1 MTSVDAL
8 RDGSFSLGDFRDTKT
23 LHLRAD
29 ASGNVRLNQYVVI
42 KDLGQGAFGKVKL
55 CLNTQTN
62 RLCALKCINRRS
74 LRRKFGAGLA
84 RGGAGGDTGLQRE
97 IAIMKKLVH
106 PNVVRLYE
114 VIDDAVGQYM
124 FLALEYVPG
133 GPVYDPARYGGEGM
147 GEELARHYLREIC
160 RGLDFLHVNGVV
172 HRDLKPDNLLKKTD
186 GGVKICDFGVSELFE
201 YDEAGGDD
209 GRDRVS
215 LDYVTTTAGTPAFQA
230 PELIELNARGGERF
244 GRSSSGKGARGKP
257 SDVWSLGVCLYY
269 MVCGSVPFKGDT
281 TDEVYRNIV
290 GTEPEMPG
298 EMSGD
303 LVDLLTRVLNKNP
316 DERATLKDI
325 MCHAWVTKRGTLAAV
340 DSTQTAT
347 AEPTARELLTSID
360 TDDNAFNA
368 QLIIEGESVG
378 SVRTYDKGDLLMQ
391 QGDEGT
397 EMFVIE
403 SGRVQVKTRKDG
415 FARRQDVTRKS
426 IDEDF
431 DFDMSDD
438 IVATAMMNKEE
449 AEAGTG
455 KQLDGEIGGKEKSRG
470 VFACCFGGGEADGGT
485 SAAFSVLANRRNSSL
500 SVVIAERGAG
510 DVIGEMSLL
519 SETPTLRSATVKAL
533 TDVKVNV
540 ITKNDL
546 TAYFSKSP
554 EMLEELRLGA
564 EQRRTELLVGTT
576 QHRLGSYTG
585 PVSAASMSTL
595 REKMTGSRNSS
606 SVFDSGVFDTRSS
619 HRSSLDS
626 ADSRRMAT
634 DDSGESFYKRPETR

>member
-1 MTSVDAL
+1 
-8 RDGSFSLGDFRDTKT
+8 
-23 LHLRAD
+23 
-29 ASGNVRLNQYVVI
+29 
-42 KDLGQGAFGKVKL
+42 
-55 CLNTQTN
+55 
-62 RLCALKCINRRS
+62 
-74 LRRKFGAGLA
+74 
-84 RGGAGGDTGLQRE
+84 
-97 IAIMKKLVH
+97 
-106 PNVVRLYE
+106 
-114 VIDDAVGQYM
+114 
-124 FLALEYVPG
+124 
-133 GPVYDPARYGGEGM
+133 
-147 GEELARHYLREIC
+147 
-160 RGLDFLHVNGVV
+160 
-172 HRDLKPDNLLKKTD
+172 
-186 GGVKICDFGVSELFE
+186 
-201 YDEAGGDD
+201 
-209 GRDRVS
+209 
-215 LDYVTTTAGTPAFQA
+215 
-230 PELIELNARGGERF
+230 
-244 GRSSSGKGARGKP
+244 
-257 SDVWSLGVCLYY
+257 
-269 MVCGSVPFKGDT
+269 
-281 TDEVYRNIV
+281 
-290 GTEPEMPG
+290 
-298 EMSGD
+298 
-303 LVDLLTRVLNKNP
+303 
-316 DERATLKDI
+316 
-325 MCHAWVTKRGTLAAV
+325 
-340 DSTQTAT
+340 
-347 AEPTARELLTSID
+347 
-360 TDDNAFNA
+360 
-368 QLIIEGESVG
+368 
-378 SVRTYDKGDLLMQ
+378 MQ

-415 FARRQDVTRKS
+415 FARREDVTRKS

-449 AEAGTG
+449 A
-455 KQLDGEIGGKEKSRG
+455 GGNQETTRRGGRRQGKSRG

-485 SAAFSVLANRRNSSL
+485 SASFSVLANRRNSSL
-500 SVVIAERGAG
+500 AVVIAERGAG

-634 DDSGESFYKRPETR
+634 DDSGESFYKRPETVTDARSTPTIRAARHSALVVEHRNISISPFIP